1 MLSVYKTNDEL
12 KVLAEA
18 MQLDISSI
26 TYIEEVCSNARDNI
40 RIPDK
45 VDQGEYLYIDSCRLT
60 DAELESAI
68 RILLEDKIT
77 YEIAVR
83 RERRKLEKL
92 IHGDTGCKSWFVT
105 IGLDDKQ
112 FDDNNEAGII
122 NILVKKIKDT
132 PGFENVNFVVEKYRR
147 AEDNSIYIHRHIHL
161 VFDSQLRKSKII
173 QFCFQKAKR
182 YLANQSFVDVKPDPN
197 RSRMDYIRGNKPS
210 MKLECVDKDR
220 SWRKEKK
227 IVEDENL

>member
-1 MLSVYKTNDEL
+1 MLSIYKTNDEL

-18 MQLDISSI
+18 MQLDISTV
-26 TYIEEVCSNARDNI
+26 TYIEEVCSKFPDNI
-40 RIPDK
+40 RIPDP
-45 VDQGEYLYIDSCRLT
+45 VDQGDYLYMDSGRLT

-68 RILLEDKIT
+68 RILLEDKIMH
-77 YEIAVR
+77 EIAVR

-92 IHGDTGCKSWFVT
+92 IHGDTGSKSWFVT

-112 FDDNNEAGII
+112 FNDDNEASII

-132 PGFENVNFVVEKYRR
+132 AGFENVNFVVEKYRR
-147 AEDNSIYIHRHIHL
+147 AVDNSIYIHRHIHF
-161 VFDSQLRKSKII
+161 VFDSQIRKSKII

-197 RSRMDYIRGNKPS
+197 RSRMDYIRGNKPKI
-210 MKLECVDKDR
+210 KLECVDKDR
-220 SWRKEKK
+220 AWRKEKK
-227 IVEDENL
+227 IVEDEGL